1 MHSHCRLLDAL
12 KLTSLTEKLGYSLYW
27 QLLLLPVFRA
37 VIAQTKKA
45 ASLSELPPLR
55 TDNSISIL
63 HCEWRKL
70 VRAQLIYQRPAYLIA
85 SFPGESGYR
94 LTKNILKLYCFRPTS
109 VSSCR
114 VCDFDVASGSGWQPA
129 PTTFKPR
136 EPQGGVHIHHLTVA
150 GRLLPCCPTPC
161 LDCQIYASNPWHGR

>member
-12 KLTSLTEKLGYSLYW
+12 KLTSFSEKLGYSLYR

-55 TDNSISIL
+55 TDNSILRGGS
-63 HCEWRKL
+63 W
-70 VRAQLIYQRPAYLIA
+70 VRAQLIYKCPAYLIA

-94 LTKNILKLYCFRPTS
+94 LTKSILKLHCFRPTS
-109 VSSCR
+109 VSSCS
-114 VCDFDVASGSGWQPA
+114 VCDFDVASGSGWQPG
-129 PTTFKPR
+129 PTTCKPR
-136 EPQGGVHIHHLTVA
+136 EP
-150 GRLLPCCPTPC
+150 
-161 LDCQIYASNPWHGR
+161 